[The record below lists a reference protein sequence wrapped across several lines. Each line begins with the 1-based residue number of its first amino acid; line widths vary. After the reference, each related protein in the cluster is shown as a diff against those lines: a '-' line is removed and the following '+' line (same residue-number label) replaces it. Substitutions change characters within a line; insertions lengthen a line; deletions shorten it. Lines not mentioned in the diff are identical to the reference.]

1 MAERVAVS
9 ERRLERDVQVERKVI
24 LERLFLYMKM
34 ENQRRG
40 STFSGVSLRVG
51 TFEISGS
58 RALMMELSFKYSI
71 TIKRQRIDILGK

>member
-40 STFSGVSLRVG
+40 STSSGDSLRVG

-71 TIKRQRIDILGK
+71 TIKR